1 MIPDHRTYPNKN
13 LSVAKALLAALWHT
27 KQVGRDKL
35 LSHRYVRL
43 LCQNKHRN
51 TYRSSISRLYKSKF
65 VKKDYN
71 NILILTEEGEKESL
85 RAFIEVESALHRKGE
100 SSWDGGW
107 RMVFFDIPEEK
118 RKHRDYLRKI
128 LKLIGF
134 YEFQRSI
141 WVYPYPVP
149 QFLKSFIFE
158 KEIKPHVR
166 FITTNSIDNDKDLRI
181 IFGLMGGN
189 K

>member
-1 MIPDHRTYPNKN
+1 MAPDKKKEYKN
-13 LSVAKALLAALWHT
+13 ISTAKALLGALW
-27 KQVGRDKL
+27 QSRQSGRQKL
-35 LSHRYVRL
+35 LSHRYLRL
-43 LCQNKHRN
+43 LCKDKHPN
-51 TYRSSISRLYKSKF
+51 TYRSSISRLCKTDLLKR
-65 VKKDYN
+65 DYN
-71 NILILTEEGEKESL
+71 DIVTLTEKGEKQAL
-85 RAFIEVESALHRKGE
+85 LAFIEAESRFHKKE
-100 SSWDGGW
+100 SGQWDGGW

-149 QFLKSFIFE
+149 QFLKNFIFE
-158 KEIKPHVR
+158 KDIKPHVR

-181 IFGLMGGN
+181 IFGLLRDV
-189 K
+189 